1 MRDNFYMKHGKRAF
15 DFLVSLIGLTI
26 LSPLFGIVSI
36 LIKIHDKGPIF
47 FKQKR
52 IGQNFKPFYI
62 YKFRTMIINAENKG
76 PLITKEDDPRITAL
90 GKFLRKFKIDELPQL
105 INVLKGDMS
114 LVGPRPEVEKY
125 VNFFKKDYKEILKI
139 KPGITDYATIYF
151 KDEELILKKFA
162 KNNDNIEEVYLKQ
175 ILPQKIKFYKKYLQE
190 ISFFTDLK
198 LIFLTIWKILVT

>member
-1 MRDNFYMKHGKRAF
+1 MRDNFYTKHGKRAF
-15 DFLVSLIGLTI
+15 DFLVSLIGLII
-26 LSPLFGIVSI
+26 LSPLFGIISI

-162 KNNDNIEEVYLKQ
+162 KNNENIEEVYLKQ

>member
-1 MRDNFYMKHGKRAF
+1 MRDNFYTKHGKRAF
-15 DFLVSLIGLTI
+15 DFLVSLIGLII

-52 IGQNFKPFYI
+52 IGQNFKSFYI

>member
-1 MRDNFYMKHGKRAF
+1 MRDNFYIKHGKRAF
-15 DFLVSLIGLTI
+15 DFLVSLIGLII

-162 KNNDNIEEVYLKQ
+162 KNNENIEEVYLKQ

>member
-1 MRDNFYMKHGKRAF
+1 MRDNFYTKHGKRAF
-15 DFLVSLIGLTI
+15 DFLVSLIGLII
-26 LSPLFGIVSI
+26 LSPLFGIISI

>member
-1 MRDNFYMKHGKRAF
+1 MRDNFYTKHGKRAF
-15 DFLVSLIGLTI
+15 DFLVSLIGLII
-26 LSPLFGIVSI
+26 LSPLFGIISI

-151 KDEELILKKFA
+151 KDEELILKNFA

>member
-1 MRDNFYMKHGKRAF
+1 MRDNFYTKHGKRAF
-15 DFLVSLIGLTI
+15 DFLVSLIGLII
-26 LSPLFGIVSI
+26 LSPLFGIISI

-52 IGQNFKPFYI
+52 IGQNFKSFYI

-151 KDEELILKKFA
+151 KDEELILKNFA